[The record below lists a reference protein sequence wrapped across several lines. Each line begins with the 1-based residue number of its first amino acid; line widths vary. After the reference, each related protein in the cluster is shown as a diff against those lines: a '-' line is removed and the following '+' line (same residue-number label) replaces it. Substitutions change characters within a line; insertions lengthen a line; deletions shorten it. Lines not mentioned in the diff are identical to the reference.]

1 MIKGS
6 SKKKRSRAEL
16 EEVKQEEELLNRNKQ
31 EFLRQFKQLKGHN
44 GLPVVINENVAKNQN
59 ILNKLWA
66 DGVIDDVG
74 NVLPPKKAI
83 VKMKD

>member
-1 MIKGS
+1 M
-6 SKKKRSRAEL
+6 
-16 EEVKQEEELLNRNKQ
+16 
-31 EFLRQFKQLKGHN
+31 
-44 GLPVVINENVAKNQN
+44 VINENVAKNQA

-74 NVLPPKKAI
+74 NVLQPKKAI

>member
-1 MIKGS
+1 M
-6 SKKKRSRAEL
+6 
-16 EEVKQEEELLNRNKQ
+16 LNANKQ
-31 EFLRQFKQLKGHN
+31 DFLRQFKQLKNNH
-44 GLPVVINENVAKNQN
+44 GLPVVINENVAKNQA

>member
-1 MIKGS
+1 
-6 SKKKRSRAEL
+6 
-16 EEVKQEEELLNRNKQ
+16 LLNANKQ
-31 EFLRQFKQLKGHN
+31 DFLRQFKQLKNNH